1 MPMTPHAYDPPCLTS
16 HAMTS
21 TQVITL
27 LGRSESTVREA
38 ANVAGVTL
46 YRCEEAEIIQA
57 VNGLGMAKAHT
68 RNLTMLTLDGARR
81 LCKHMDG
88 NGSPGAE
95 ALHDEIKS
103 LISTSKGPPPLRH
116 PPWENQQAQP
126 LYNAAQ
132 PEPLSQ
138 PATQQY
144 NFPSAP
150 PEVILLPH
158 EHREAYALRIV
169 PRHAR
174 VEMDQ
179 FVAWSAAPINLER
192 SDK

>member
-1 MPMTPHAYDPPCLTS
+1 MPITS
-16 HAMTS
+16 HARHPITS

-95 ALHDEIKS
+95 ALHDAIKN
-103 LISTSKGPPPLRH
+103 LISTSTGPPPVRH
-116 PPWENQQAQP
+116 PPWESEAQTQ
-126 LYNAAQ
+126 YNEAQ
-132 PEPLSQ
+132 PEALSLPETLSQ
-138 PATQQY
+138 PATQQQY

-174 VEMDQ
+174 VEIDQ